1 MAFCKALPSGKWLVI
16 NWRVCQTVICKL
28 VWGEGKSSHS
38 SDLVEIRCGLQIAL
52 YMEMRVMD
60 RLQAGH
66 VLWEVWI
73 RIANL
78 ILSLIIL
85 QEIAVQKNCM
95 SYTIYI
101 YINIYLLYVH
111 MYNIN
116 ILYLYVCIYIY
127 IRNDFIQLPCGKK
140 GSCRLPGRFPSL
152 CGGRK
157 WQAIGRCR
165 SIG

>member
-66 VLWEVWI
+66 VLWGVWI

-85 QEIAVQKNCM
+85 QEIAVQKKCM
-95 SYTIYI
+95 SYIYI
-101 YINIYLLYVH
+101 YN
-111 MYNIN
+111 
-116 ILYLYVCIYIY
+116 IYIY
-127 IRNDFIQLPCGKK
+127 LYIICAHVYISIYCICMYIYIYAMTLY
-140 GSCRLPGRFPSL
+140 SCLVVKRVLVGCQAAFLHCVVGASGR
-152 CGGRK
+152 
-157 WQAIGRCR
+157 AIGRCR

>member
-111 MYNIN
+111 MYIS
-116 ILYLYVCIYIY
+116 IYCICMYVYIYIY
-127 IRNDFIQLPCGKK
+127 AMTLY
-140 GSCRLPGRFPSL
+140 SCLVVKRVLVGCQAAFLHCVVGASGR
-152 CGGRK
+152 
-157 WQAIGRCR
+157 Q
-165 SIG
+165 

>member
-1 MAFCKALPSGKWLVI
+1 MSSLLLSTGKRPPSSSQNGQVNKVCYNWDYEIICWDQPRDELVAFCKALPSGKWLVI

-28 VWGEGKSSHS
+28 IWGEGKSSHS

-66 VLWEVWI
+66 VLWGVWI

-85 QEIAVQKNCM
+85 QEIAVQKI
-95 SYTIYI
+95 YVIYIFIIYI
-101 YINIYLLYVH
+101 YISIY
-111 MYNIN
+111 
-116 ILYLYVCIYIY
+116 
-127 IRNDFIQLPCGKK
+127 
-140 GSCRLPGRFPSL
+140 
-152 CGGRK
+152 
-157 WQAIGRCR
+157 
-165 SIG
+165 